1 LPRANKAE
9 DEGREEELDKIVSEI
24 ELVERKIEEMSQ
36 AIKAAENLS
45 RNAGLD

>member
-9 DEGREEELDKIVSEI
+9 DEGRE
-24 ELVERKIEEMSQ
+24 EEMSQ